1 MTGWESVV
9 ACLYGLDTDQNDYL
23 DFRPSAA
30 FKAERDVSCLSWKR
44 CVNMQTWYICDAKIS
59 HYMHLGA

>member
-9 ACLYGLDTDQNDYL
+9 ASLYGLDTDQNDCL

-30 FKAERDVSCLSWKR
+30 FKAERNVSSLSWKR
-44 CVNMQTWYICDAKIS
+44 YVNMQIW
-59 HYMHLGA
+59 